1 MSNSSS
7 TTGVGT
13 IVASSA
19 STPQVAKPPA
29 QAVDDPQS
37 SLLHEKLPRLT
48 RPTGEPA
55 RGIPG
60 WDLEPPAFLVKRGER
75 A

>member
-7 TTGVGT
+7 TTGAGT
-13 IVASSA
+13 VVASSA
-19 STPQVAKPPA
+19 STQQVATPPDR
-29 QAVDDPQS
+29 AVDDLQT

-55 RGIPG
+55 RGIPS